1 MIKKEENFAFETT
14 LSGLSYLQM
23 MKDAKAA
30 GYEITF
36 FFVFLNSLELAKKRV
51 TTRVSKGGYN
61 ISFDVIERR
70 YTKGLD
76 NLSAYVNLSS
86 DWYIY
91 DNSNK
96 EYELVAKSIA
106 GQKEIINFETYNKLN
121 SNGAF

>member
-1 MIKKEENFAFETT
+1 
-14 LSGLSYLQM
+14 

-36 FFVFLNSLELAKKRV
+36 FFVFLNSLEVAKKRV
-51 TTRVSKGGYN
+51 ATRVSKGGYN

-76 NLSAYVNLSS
+76 NLSVYVNLSS

-96 EYELVAKSIA
+96 EYELVSKSIA